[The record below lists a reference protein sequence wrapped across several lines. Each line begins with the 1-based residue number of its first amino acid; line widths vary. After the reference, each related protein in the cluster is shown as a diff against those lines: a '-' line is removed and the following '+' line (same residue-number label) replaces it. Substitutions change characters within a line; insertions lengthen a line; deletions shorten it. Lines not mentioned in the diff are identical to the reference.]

1 MARAGHSGTVV
12 GSAVVVREKYYWP
25 ELQLNLWTIMML
37 TTAGTILGINAQFM
51 GIQERMGLGT
61 PWIMPYGV
69 TVGAL
74 ALIFLLIEIVYI
86 AQRKLLPTVMML
98 LSFILFVLFIAG
110 IIGTAIQL
118 FTGPNINNQCN
129 TFVFNDDV
137 SGPSVNTLAFL
148 QQRNICQCWQAV
160 FAFWIIG
167 SVFLV
172 WMMVMAGQVNS
183 NQYRS

>member
-1 MARAGHSGTVV
+1 
-12 GSAVVVREKYYWP
+12 
-25 ELQLNLWTIMML
+25 
-37 TTAGTILGINAQFM
+37 
-51 GIQERMGLGT
+51 
-61 PWIMPYGV
+61 MPYGV

-74 ALIFLLIEIVYI
+74 ALIFLLVEIVYI

-129 TFVFNDDV
+129 TYVFNDDV
-137 SGPSVNTLAFL
+137 SGPSANTLAFL
-148 QQRNICQCWQAV
+148 QQRNICKSTAFQRERERERERVEGMAANKLTGQCWQAV

>member
-1 MARAGHSGTVV
+1 
-12 GSAVVVREKYYWP
+12 
-25 ELQLNLWTIMML
+25 
-37 TTAGTILGINAQFM
+37 
-51 GIQERMGLGT
+51 
-61 PWIMPYGV
+61 MPYGV

-74 ALIFLLIEIVYI
+74 ALIFLLVEIVYI

-148 QQRNICQCWQAV
+148 QQRNICKLTAFRRDGVEGMAANKLTGQCWQAV

>member
-1 MARAGHSGTVV
+1 
-12 GSAVVVREKYYWP
+12 
-25 ELQLNLWTIMML
+25 
-37 TTAGTILGINAQFM
+37 
-51 GIQERMGLGT
+51 
-61 PWIMPYGV
+61 MPYGV

-74 ALIFLLIEIVYI
+74 ALIFLLVEIVYI

-137 SGPSVNTLAFL
+137 SGPSANTLAFL
-148 QQRNICQCWQAV
+148 QQRNICKLTAFRGEREREKVEGMAANKLTGQCWQAV